1 MLYFERFSLFL
12 DTQQRFYHRFNGL
25 FRYTHLIELSEAP
38 LMNTK
43 TNKNK
48 LRYSKRLSVIGNLSY
63 LLVLSSYFITEK
75 LSLFFH
81 AEANTKKAGCKP
93 VPNGYL
99 QPAFAINQKSVNSQL
114 WTGRTKLP
122 YSTGPLPT
130 LTSKRFDS
138 VSTQKENTYE
148 WQGLMP
154 SLSASSDDKYKPF
167 NALYFS

>member
-1 MLYFERFSLFL
+1 MPNSEPFSLFL
-12 DTQQRFYHRFNGL
+12 YAIFNDGRHVFKSSCGSVELSRFSGRFNGL

-38 LMNTK
+38 LMKTK

-99 QPAFAINQKSVNSQL
+99 QPAFAIN
-114 WTGRTKLP
+114 
-122 YSTGPLPT
+122 
-130 LTSKRFDS
+130 
-138 VSTQKENTYE
+138 
-148 WQGLMP
+148 
-154 SLSASSDDKYKPF
+154 
-167 NALYFS
+167 